1 MPAFTNEPLISSS
14 PGRFFTSLLSPV
26 SRLSF
31 TSHVPDTTSAS
42 AGIWSPRPSSMTS
55 SRTNWSSGSSVR
67 APSRSTVAFE
77 LATMDRRSV
86 VRFERI
92 SCTMPIAVL
101 HTMTTMNSMFLYE
114 PVTSTNTARITLM
127 ALNSVSVF
135 SRTIWRTER
144 VCTPAS
150 TFPSPRATRSST
162 SAALSPRGCTCS
174 SMLRNSSRCAG
185 ARRRAIR

>member
-1 MPAFTNEPLISSS
+1 
-14 PGRFFTSLLSPV
+14 
-26 SRLSF
+26 
-31 TSHVPDTTSAS
+31 
-42 AGIWSPRPSSMTS
+42 MTS

-150 TFPSPRATRSST
+150 TFTSPRATRSST